1 MCVCVCVG
9 LYTCITMC
17 MYKYI
22 YIFICVC
29 ARAFV
34 YLLSYFIVGKC
45 SQFPCPMFHGRWLPI
60 ILLVPSQ
67 PPGGYLG
74 NVFNEQRHF
83 GSPMFWTILGHVY
96 THVSMHIR
104 MCTHK
109 SLHIR
114 REVCV
119 HQTYINIHIYM
130 CVCACCMCVCVCMS
144 VCSYVRTY
152 ACTHL

>member
-1 MCVCVCVG
+1 MCVCVG
-9 LYTCITMC
+9 SYTCITMC
-17 MYKYI
+17 MCIYI
-22 YIFICVC
+22 YSFVC

-34 YLLSYFIVGKC
+34 YLLSYFVVGKC

-96 THVSMHIR
+96 THVNMHIR
-104 MCTHK
+104 MCTRK
-109 SLHIR
+109 IR

-119 HQTYINIHIYM
+119 HQIYINIYIY
-130 CVCACCMCVCVCMS
+130 
-144 VCSYVRTY
+144 T
-152 ACTHL
+152 

>member
-1 MCVCVCVG
+1 
-9 LYTCITMC
+9 
-17 MYKYI
+17 
-22 YIFICVC
+22 VC

-34 YLLSYFIVGKC
+34 YLLSYFVVGKC

-96 THVSMHIR
+96 THVNMHIR
-104 MCTHK
+104 MCTRK
-109 SLHIR
+109 IR

-119 HQTYINIHIYM
+119 HQIYINIYIHER
-130 CVCACCMCVCVCMS
+130 VCVCMLHVCMRVCVYVCVS